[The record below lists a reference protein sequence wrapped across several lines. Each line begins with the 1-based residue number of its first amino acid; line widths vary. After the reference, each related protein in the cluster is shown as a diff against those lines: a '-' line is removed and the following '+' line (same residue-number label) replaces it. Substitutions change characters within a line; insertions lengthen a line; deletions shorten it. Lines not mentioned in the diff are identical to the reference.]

1 MEAVFLKI
9 INMSISSAWL
19 IFAVVIIRFFLKKAL
34 GFINML
40 LWGIVAVKLILPF
53 SFESVLSLV
62 PSGET
67 VPQNIMI
74 TENPVIHS
82 GVTVIDKTLNPM
94 ITDTFAPT
102 DISSSVNPMQI
113 IVFVSAMVWLVG
125 IAGMLLYSVI
135 SYFILKNRVKASL
148 NVLENIYI
156 CDGIASPFVLGF
168 FKPRIYIPSTLNEA
182 QTSYVLS
189 HERAHIKRLD
199 QLWKLIGF
207 CILAIHW
214 FNPAVWVAYT
224 LFCRDIEYACDEKVI
239 KTMERG
245 EITAYSETLLAC
257 SVSKRIITACP
268 VAFGEVGVKQRI
280 KYILNYKK
288 PVFWVTVIAA
298 IVCIAAA
305 IFFFTDPPSDI
316 IGESGM
322 TDNGGAWFDA
332 VILEDLGDTW
342 LVKPCEGTRELKCS
356 DKIYVPKTQS
366 NEIIA
371 LYGYGEKS
379 IVRIFYDSMI
389 QETYPAKIPNVYKI
403 ELRERFK
410 TNIRYETE
418 SAYVKYVDYND
429 PIYTNALNADYLSN
443 DNSPVHLVNSYE
455 EMKSLLEPY
464 DLEDGNKYGV
474 SLILEKFDND
484 YFDENS
490 VLLIYVLES
499 THMKN
504 KVYQVGKMDS
514 TLNIIFTQILLDSDR
529 EYATECSIIAIGTGK
544 SNLEG
549 VNWFYANAEIEEKL
563 LKINE

>member
-19 IFAVVIIRFFLKKAL
+19 IFAIVIIRVFLKKAPR
-34 GFINML
+34 FINML

-94 ITDTFAPT
+94 ITDAFAPT

-113 IVFVSAMVWLVG
+113 IVFVSALVWLVG

-156 CDGIASPFVLGF
+156 CDGIASPFILGF
-168 FKPRIYIPSTLNEA
+168 FRPRIYIPSDMPEEQRN
-182 QTSYVLS
+182 YVLA

-199 QLWKLIGF
+199 YIWKPIGF
-207 CILAIHW
+207 CILAMHW
-214 FNPAVWVAYT
+214 FNPAVWVAYI

-239 KTMERG
+239 KNMEKG
-245 EITAYSETLLAC
+245 EITAYTETLLGC
-257 SVSKRIITACP
+257 SVAKKLITVCP
-268 VAFGEVGVKQRI
+268 IAFGEVGVKQRI
-280 KYILNYKK
+280 KFVLNYKK
-288 PVFWVTVIAA
+288 PVFWVTVIAVS
-298 IVCIAAA
+298 VCIAAA
-305 IFFFTDPPSDI
+305 VFFLADPPSDI

-322 TDNGGAWFDA
+322 TDDGGAWFDA

-410 TNIRYETE
+410 TNIRYEAE

-464 DLEDGNKYGV
+464 DLKDGNKYGV
-474 SLILEKFDND
+474 SLILEKFNND

-514 TLNIIFTQILLDSDR
+514 TLNINFTQILLDSDR
-529 EYATECSIIAIGTGK
+529 EYAHECSIIAIGTGK

-549 VNWFYANAEIEEKL
+549 VNWFYANAEIDEKL